1 MIIGCDLGMLALS
14 TYWLRSG
21 TGGHSVLSMYWL
33 ISGSEAQGGMDD
45 FSTYLLISG

>member
-1 MIIGCDLGMLALS
+1 MIGCGFGTLDLS

-33 ISGSEAQGGMDD
+33 ISGHVGAGGIDD
-45 FSTYLLISG
+45 FRIYFVISG